1 MNKLT
6 CFSLGALLVLSA
18 GLGAA
23 CNQPSA
29 AGNNAATT
37 ASPAAKPATD
47 PMPPATQNQ
56 EDAMPRVKAE
66 EAKAEVAKGTAVV
79 IDVRGTDSYKISHIK
94 GALDYPLSRLE
105 QGDFKDI
112 PQGKRI
118 IAYCT

>member
-6 CFSLGALLVLSA
+6 CFSLGALLLLAV

-23 CNQPSA
+23 CQQPSA

-47 PMPPATQNQ
+47 PMPPATQSQ
-56 EDAMPRVKAE
+56 EDAMPRVKAD
-66 EAKAEVAKGTAVV
+66 EAKAEVAQGAAVV
-79 IDVRGTDSYKISHIK
+79 IDVRGTDAYKISHIK
-94 GALDYPLSRLE
+94 SALDYPLTRLE
-105 QGDFKDI
+105 AGDFKDI

>member
-6 CFSLGALLVLSA
+6 CFSLGALLLAV

-23 CNQPSA
+23 CQQPSVA
-29 AGNNAATT
+29 SNNAATT

-79 IDVRGTDSYKISHIK
+79 IDVRGTDSYKIAHIK